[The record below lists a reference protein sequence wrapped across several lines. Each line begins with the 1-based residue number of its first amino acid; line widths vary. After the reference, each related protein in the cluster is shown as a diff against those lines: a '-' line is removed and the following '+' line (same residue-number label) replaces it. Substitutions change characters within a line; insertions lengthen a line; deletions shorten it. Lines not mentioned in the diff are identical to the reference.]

1 MNLRYDNRGIETFND
16 VEGINIIFYSIDD
29 RYIYIKPYSE
39 EIEMLVN
46 DGEIEQDCINFSYKN
61 MIMINCN

>member
-1 MNLRYDNRGIETFND
+1 MGIVYEAYFI
-16 VEGINIIFYSIDD
+16 EEINILFYSIND

-46 DGEIEQDCINFSYKN
+46 DGEIEQDCINFNYKN